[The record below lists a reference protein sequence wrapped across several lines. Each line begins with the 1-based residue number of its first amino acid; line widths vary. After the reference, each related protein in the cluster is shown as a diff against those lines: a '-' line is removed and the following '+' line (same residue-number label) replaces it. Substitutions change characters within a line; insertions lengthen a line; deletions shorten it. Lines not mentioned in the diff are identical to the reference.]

1 LSGGKE
7 ASKCHIEK
15 RRQYTKEK
23 VMIKGISE
31 IRRLPRL
38 GKIRLGEKKT
48 TESGKEYPVETSHFV
63 VPGEVARIYGDKPN
77 SLDILLPV
85 ENLGVVFPQAMKL
98 YSTRGLIC
106 AGNGETA
113 TFYNPASRNMEA
125 KTCPCDK
132 VDEDCKRLG
141 SLMVILPRV
150 CLGGIYQIDTSSF
163 NSIVNIN
170 SNLADDGYIKALC
183 GRISFIPLTLKRVA
197 QEMQYEDKKGELK
210 KSTHYPMTITFEGTL
225 ADVTQYRQDF
235 EIPFKRL
242 YGDEYMLEAPAAL
255 SRKVLPENVEDHEEE
270 LANRTT
276 DLAPTTRSYTLQ
288 SDKGSEDTADA
299 SANQKKDPEPRKK
312 PATPSQLAAI
322 GNMAKKLGVET
333 LQAIRTYADIVVNTV
348 ESLTFVQAES
358 VIRAFNGKVAEK
370 NKPNQPLQNGKLFKP
385 PKNCTEDP
393 LNCPKVFYTGSG
405 KDAKYHCGDIV
416 GPECPYGSQKH
427 KAA

>member
-1 LSGGKE
+1 
-7 ASKCHIEK
+7 
-15 RRQYTKEK
+15 
-23 VMIKGISE
+23 MIKGISE

-48 TESGKEYPVETSHFV
+48 ADSGKEYPVETNHFV
-63 VPGEVARIYGDKPN
+63 VPGEVARIYGDKPQ

-85 ENLGVVFPQAMKL
+85 ENLEVVFPQAMKL

-106 AGNGETA
+106 AGDRETA
-113 TFYNPASRNMEA
+113 TFYNANSGNMEE

-132 VDEDCKRLG
+132 ADEDCKRLG

-150 CLGGIYQIDTSSF
+150 CLGGIYQIDTRSF

-225 ADVTQYRQDF
+225 DDVARYRQDI
-235 EIPFKRL
+235 EIPFKRM
-242 YGDEYMLEAPAAL
+242 YGDQYMLEAPAAI
-255 SRKVLPENVEDHEEE
+255 SKMALPEGVKDHETEIV
-270 LANRTT
+270 NGTT
-276 DLAPTTRSYTLQ
+276 DLAPATRVYTLQ
-288 SDKGSEDTADA
+288 SDKGS
-299 SANQKKDPEPRKK
+299 KDPEPGKK
-312 PATPSQLAAI
+312 PATPTQLAAI
-322 GNMAKKLGVET
+322 NNMAKKLGVEPVP
-333 LQAIRTYADIVVNTV
+333 AIRTYADVVV
-348 ESLTFVQAES
+348 KSLEDLTFVQAES
-358 VIRAFNGKVAEK
+358 VIRAFNGKAAEK
-370 NKPNQPLQNGKLFKP
+370 NKPSQSSQNGRSFKP
-385 PKNCTEDP
+385 PKECTQNP

-416 GPECPYGSQKH
+416 GPDCPHGKQRH

>member
-1 LSGGKE
+1 
-7 ASKCHIEK
+7 
-15 RRQYTKEK
+15 
-23 VMIKGISE
+23 MIKGISE

-38 GKIRLGEKKT
+38 GKIRLGEKKAA
-48 TESGKEYPVETSHFV
+48 ESGKEYPVETSHFV
-63 VPGEVARIYGDKPN
+63 VPGEVARIYGGKPN

-98 YSTRGLIC
+98 YGTRGLIC
-106 AGNGETA
+106 TGNRETA

-132 VDEDCKRLG
+132 ADEDCKRLG

-197 QEMQYEDKKGELK
+197 CEMQYEDKKGELK
-210 KSTHYPMTITFEGTL
+210 KSTHYPMAITFEGTMD
-225 ADVTQYRQDF
+225 DVVRYRQDI

-242 YGDEYMLEAPAAL
+242 YGDEYMLEAPAGLSKMAL
-255 SRKVLPENVEDHEEE
+255 PANVKAHEEDI
-270 LANRTT
+270 ANRTT
-276 DLAPTTRSYTLQ
+276 DPAPTTRVYTLQ
-288 SDKGSEDTADA
+288 SDKGSESAANA
-299 SANQKKDPEPRKK
+299 SANQTKDQEPGKK
-312 PATPSQLAAI
+312 PATTTQLAAI
-322 GNMAKKLGVET
+322 GNMAKKLGMDT
-333 LQAIRTYADIVVNTV
+333 LQAVRTYAGIVINSL
-348 ESLTFVQAES
+348 ENLTFVQAES

-370 NKPNQPLQNGKLFKP
+370 NKPNQPSQNGKLFKP
-385 PKNCTEDP
+385 PKACTKDP

-405 KDAKYHCGDIV
+405 KDAKCHCGDMV

-427 KAA
+427 EAA